1 MLKKKNL
8 YFFCTFDRPSVEAV
22 CVPGLYILHCI
33 LMSHTAI
40 EKEKSNKK
48 TAKIY
53 IVEGKNKDMFV
64 KL

>member
-1 MLKKKNL
+1 
-8 YFFCTFDRPSVEAV
+8 
-22 CVPGLYILHCI
+22 
-33 LMSHTAI
+33 MSHTAI

-64 KL
+64 KLWTFLEHLRRNSKTQIFV